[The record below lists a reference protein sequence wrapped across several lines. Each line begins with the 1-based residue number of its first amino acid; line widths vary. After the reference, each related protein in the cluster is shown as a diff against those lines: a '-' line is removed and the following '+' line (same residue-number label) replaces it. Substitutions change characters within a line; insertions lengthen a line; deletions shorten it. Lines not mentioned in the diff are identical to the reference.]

1 MMDIA
6 ECVARWGFAR
16 LFAECV
22 DKIHFDESRTSHTID
37 AQASEQLV
45 TRFEF
50 YLRHSSETNGHRNY
64 GLIVHD
70 QNETV
75 AKKHTDLMKQFRR
88 EGTLWT
94 NIAGIIETPLFVDSQ
109 LTSMVQIA
117 DVCSYA
123 LRRYLE
129 NCETDLFKK
138 VFERADRNRG
148 RGSRRPSLHGQ

>member
-1 MMDIA
+1 M
-6 ECVARWGFAR
+6 
-16 LFAECV
+16 FAECV
-22 DKIHFDESRTSHTID
+22 DKIHCDESRASHTVD
-37 AQASEQLV
+37 AQAFEQLV

-50 YLRHSSETNGHRNY
+50 YLRNSPETSGHRNH
-64 GLIVHD
+64 GLVVHD

-75 AKKHTDLMKQFRR
+75 AKKHTDLMKRFHR

-94 NIAGIIETPLFVDSQ
+94 EITGIIETPLFVDSQ

-129 NCETDLFKK
+129 NGETDLFRK

-148 RGSRRPSLHGQ
+148 RVVGVRHFTDNDCQCEICMEH